1 MRSGE
6 PTSLPFGKSPE
17 RGASRSRARRKVK
30 TDVSNSSSQ
39 ALERAVVALMR
50 PLVRLVL
57 KRGMAFGQFAE
68 LVKRAYVEAAEE
80 DFAVPGR
87 KLTISRV
94 AVLTGLTRKEASR
107 LMQEEP
113 AVSESQARR
122 RVNRAARVVSAW
134 AVDPAFQDAQ
144 GAPLELPFDS
154 GGGDEPS
161 FTRLVALHGAD
172 VPPRAVLDELMRV
185 GAVAR
190 REDGRIHLVERAY
203 IPAGDEAAK
212 LDILGT
218 DAADLIAAIE
228 HNLGSDVAVPY
239 FQRKVAYDNLPAD
252 YLPVLRALLAERGQ
266 ALLETL
272 NDDMARHDRDLGAV
286 TSDAPRRRAMIGIYY
301 FEEEHDDD
309 E

>member
-1 MRSGE
+1 
-6 PTSLPFGKSPE
+6 
-17 RGASRSRARRKVK
+17 VK
-30 TDVSNSSSQ
+30 TELPKKSSD

-113 AVSESQARR
+113 PVSESQARR

-134 AVDPAFQDAQ
+134 AVEGAFHDAQ
-144 GAPLELPFDS
+144 GVPRDLPFDAS
-154 GGGDEPS
+154 DGPS
-161 FTRLVALHGAD
+161 FSKLVARHGAD
-172 VPPRAVLDELMRV
+172 VPPRAVLDELVRV
-185 GAVAR
+185 GAVVR
-190 REDGRIHLVERAY
+190 RDDGLIHLVERAY
-203 IPAGDEAAK
+203 IPASDEAEK

-218 DAADLIAAIE
+218 DVADLIASIE
-228 HNLGSDVAVPY
+228 HNLDSEAQVRF

-252 YLPVLRALLAERGQ
+252 YLPALRARAAEHGQ
-266 ALLETL
+266 SLLETL
-272 NDDMARHDRDLGAV
+272 NEDMARHDRDLSGEANE
-286 TSDAPRRRAMIGIYY
+286 SPRRRAMVGVYY
-301 FEEEHDDD
+301 FED
-309 E
+309 EFDGDA

>member
-1 MRSGE
+1 
-6 PTSLPFGKSPE
+6 
-17 RGASRSRARRKVK
+17 VK
-30 TDVSNSSSQ
+30 TDVPNSSSQ
-39 ALERAVVALMR
+39 ALERALVALMR
-50 PLVRLVL
+50 PLIRLVL
-57 KRGMAFGQFAE
+57 KRGVAFGQFAE

-144 GAPLELPFDS
+144 GDPLELPFDS
-154 GGGDEPS
+154 VGGQEPS
-161 FTRLVALHGAD
+161 FTRLVAQHGAD

-185 GAVAR
+185 GAVSR

-218 DAADLIAAIE
+218 DVADLIASIE
-228 HNLGSDVAVPY
+228 HNLETEVAVRY

-252 YLPVLRALLAERGQ
+252 YLPELRALLAERGQ
-266 ALLETL
+266 SLLEAL
-272 NDDMARHDRDLGAV
+272 NEDMARHDRDLGAV
-286 TSDAPRRRAMIGIYY
+286 TSDSPRRRAMVGIYY
-301 FEEEHDDD
+301 FEDEVDD
-309 E
+309 EA

>member
-1 MRSGE
+1 M
-6 PTSLPFGKSPE
+6 
-17 RGASRSRARRKVK
+17 K

-154 GGGDEPS
+154 GSGDEPS

-228 HNLGSDVAVPY
+228 HNLESDVAVPY

-252 YLPVLRALLAERGQ
+252 YLPALRALLAERGQ

-272 NDDMARHDRDLGAV
+272 NDDMARHDRDLGAM
-286 TSDAPRRRAMIGIYY
+286 TSDAPRRRAMVGIYY

>member
-1 MRSGE
+1 M
-6 PTSLPFGKSPE
+6 PKSS
-17 RGASRSRARRKVK
+17 AKS
-30 TDVSNSSSQ
+30 
-39 ALERAVVALMR
+39 LERAVVTLLR
-50 PLVRLVL
+50 PLIRLVL

-68 LVKRAYVEAAEE
+68 LLKRAYVEAAEE

-122 RVNRAARVVSAW
+122 SVNRAARVVSAW
-134 AVDPAFQDAQ
+134 AVDPTFQDAQ
-144 GAPLELPFDS
+144 GAPVELPFD
-154 GGGDEPS
+154 GAEGPT
-161 FTRLVALHGAD
+161 FARLVALHGAD

-185 GAVAR
+185 GAVVR
-190 REDGRIHLVERAY
+190 QEDGRIHLVERAY
-203 IPAGDEAAK
+203 IPAADEAAK

-218 DAADLIAAIE
+218 DVADLIASIE
-228 HNLGSDVAVPY
+228 HNLDADAGVRF

-252 YLPVLRALLAERGQ
+252 YLPALRELLSQRGQ

-286 TSDAPRRRAMIGIYY
+286 ASDAPRRRAMVGIYY
-301 FEEEHDDD
+301 FEDENDDD
-309 E
+309 A

>member
-1 MRSGE
+1 
-6 PTSLPFGKSPE
+6 
-17 RGASRSRARRKVK
+17 VK

-68 LVKRAYVEAAEE
+68 LVK
-80 DFAVPGR
+80 R

>member
-1 MRSGE
+1 M
-6 PTSLPFGKSPE
+6 
-17 RGASRSRARRKVK
+17 K
-30 TDVSNSSSQ
+30 TDVSNASSQ

-144 GAPLELPFDS
+144 GVPLELPFDS
-154 GGGDEPS
+154 GGSDEPS
-161 FTRLVALHGAD
+161 FSRLVAHHGAD

-185 GAVAR
+185 GAVGR
-190 REDGRIHLVERAY
+190 RDDGRIHLVERAY

-218 DAADLIAAIE
+218 DVADLIAAIE
-228 HNLGSDVAVPY
+228 HNLEPEVAVRY

-252 YLPVLRALLAERGQ
+252 YLPELRALLAERGQ

-272 NDDMARHDRDLGAV
+272 NEDMARHDRDLGAV
-286 TSDAPRRRAMIGIYY
+286 TSDAPRRRAMVGIYY
-301 FEEEHDDD
+301 FEDENDD
-309 E
+309 EA

>member
-1 MRSGE
+1 
-6 PTSLPFGKSPE
+6 
-17 RGASRSRARRKVK
+17 VK

-57 KRGMAFGQFAE
+57 KRGMAFGQ
-68 LVKRAYVEAAEE
+68 
-80 DFAVPGR
+80 FAVPGR

>member
-1 MRSGE
+1 M
-6 PTSLPFGKSPE
+6 
-17 RGASRSRARRKVK
+17 
-30 TDVSNSSSQ
+30 SNSSSQ

-80 DFAVPGR
+80 DFTVPGR

-134 AVDPAFQDAQ
+134 AVDPAFQDAH
-144 GAPLELPFDS
+144 GVPLELPFDAGS
-154 GGGDEPS
+154 SQAPS
-161 FTRLVALHGAD
+161 FSRLVALHGAD

-185 GAVAR
+185 GAVGR

-203 IPAGDEAAK
+203 IPAGDEASK

-218 DAADLIAAIE
+218 DVADLIAAIE
-228 HNLGSDVAVPY
+228 HNLEPDVAVRY

-252 YLPVLRALLAERGQ
+252 YLPALRALLAERGQ
-266 ALLETL
+266 ALLEEI
-272 NDDMARHDRDLGAV
+272 NDDMARHDRDLAGV
-286 TSDAPRRRAMIGIYY
+286 TSDAPRRRAMVGIYY
-301 FEEEHDDD
+301 FEDENDD
-309 E
+309 EA

>member
-1 MRSGE
+1 MRSG
-6 PTSLPFGKSPE
+6 
-17 RGASRSRARRKVK
+17 RKVNAE
-30 TDVSNSSSQ
+30 VPNSSTQ
-39 ALERAVVALMR
+39 ALERAVVALLR

-68 LVKRAYVEAAEE
+68 LLKRAYVEAAEE
-80 DFAVPGR
+80 DFTVPGR

-134 AVDPAFQDAQ
+134 AVDESFRDSE
-144 GAPLELPFDS
+144 GNPLELPFD
-154 GGGDEPS
+154 EPS
-161 FTRLVALHGAD
+161 GEGPSFSRLVALHGAD

-218 DAADLIAAIE
+218 DAADLIASIE
-228 HNLGSDVAVPY
+228 HNLEPDVAERY

-252 YLPVLRALLAERGQ
+252 YLPALRALLADRGQ
-266 ALLETL
+266 QLLEAL

-301 FEEEHDDD
+301 FEDEVDD
-309 E
+309 EA

>member
-1 MRSGE
+1 M
-6 PTSLPFGKSPE
+6 
-17 RGASRSRARRKVK
+17 ARV
-30 TDVSNSSSQ
+30 VSKSSSES
-39 ALERAVVALMR
+39 LERAVVALLR
-50 PLVRLVL
+50 PLIRLVL

-68 LVKRAYVEAAEE
+68 LLKRAYVEAAEE
-80 DFAVPGR
+80 DFTVPGR

-113 AVSESQARR
+113 PVSESQARR

-134 AVDPAFQDAQ
+134 AVDASFHDAS

-154 GGGDEPS
+154 GEGPS
-161 FTRLVALHGAD
+161 FARLVALHGAD
-172 VPPRAVLDELMRV
+172 VPPRAVLDELLRV

-190 REDGRIHLVERAY
+190 QEDGRIRLVERAY

-218 DAADLIAAIE
+218 DVADLIASIE
-228 HNLGSDVAVPY
+228 HNLDSDPASRY

-252 YLPVLRALLAERGQ
+252 YLPALRALLAQEGQ
-266 ALLETL
+266 GLLERL
-272 NDDMARHDRDLGAV
+272 NEDMARHDRDLTGEA
-286 TSDAPRRRAMIGIYY
+286 SDERRSRAMVGIYY
-301 FEEEHDDD
+301 FEEASND
-309 E
+309 EG

>member
-1 MRSGE
+1 M
-6 PTSLPFGKSPE
+6 
-17 RGASRSRARRKVK
+17 K
-30 TDVSNSSSQ
+30 TDVPNSSSQ
-39 ALERAVVALMR
+39 ALERALVALMR
-50 PLVRLVL
+50 PLIRLVL
-57 KRGMAFGQFAE
+57 KRGVAFGQFAE

-113 AVSESQARR
+113 TVSESQARR
-122 RVNRAARVVSAW
+122 SVNRAARVVSAW

-144 GAPLELPFDS
+144 GDPLELPFDS
-154 GGGDEPS
+154 AGGQEQS
-161 FTRLVALHGAD
+161 FTRLVAQHGAD

-185 GAVAR
+185 GAVGR

-218 DAADLIAAIE
+218 DVADLIASIE
-228 HNLGSDVAVPY
+228 HNLETGVAVRY

-252 YLPVLRALLAERGQ
+252 YLPELRALLAERGQ
-266 ALLETL
+266 SLLEAL
-272 NDDMARHDRDLGAV
+272 NEDMARHDRDLGAA
-286 TSDAPRRRAMIGIYY
+286 TSDSPRRRAMVGIYY
-301 FEEEHDDD
+301 FEDEVDD
-309 E
+309 EA

>member
-1 MRSGE
+1 M
-6 PTSLPFGKSPE
+6 TKLPKKS
-17 RGASRSRARRKVK
+17 SDS
-30 TDVSNSSSQ
+30 
-39 ALERAVVALMR
+39 LERAVVALLR

-68 LVKRAYVEAAEE
+68 LVKHAYVEAAEE
-80 DFAVPGR
+80 DFTVPGR

-134 AVDPAFQDAQ
+134 AVDPTFQD
-144 GAPLELPFDS
+144 GGGNPLDLPFDAS
-154 GGGDEPS
+154 EGPTFG
-161 FTRLVALHGAD
+161 RLVAQHGAD
-172 VPPRAVLDELMRV
+172 VPPRAVLDELIRV
-185 GAVAR
+185 GAVVR
-190 REDGRIHLVERAY
+190 RDDGLIHLVERAY

-218 DAADLIAAIE
+218 DVADLIASIE
-228 HNLGSDVAVPY
+228 HNLDVDASVRY
-239 FQRKVAYDNLPAD
+239 FQRKVAYDNLPPD
-252 YLPVLRALLAERGQ
+252 YLPALRDLLAQKGQ

-272 NDDMARHDRDLGAV
+272 NDDMARHDRDLSGVAV
-286 TSDAPRRRAMIGIYY
+286 DGPRRRAMVGIYY
-301 FEEEHDDD
+301 FEDETDDD
-309 E
+309 A

>member
-1 MRSGE
+1 M
-6 PTSLPFGKSPE
+6 TT
-17 RGASRSRARRKVK
+17 V
-30 TDVSNSSSQ
+30 VSDSSTQ
-39 ALERAVVALMR
+39 ALERAVVALLR

-57 KRGMAFGQFAE
+57 NRGMAYGQFAE
-68 LVKRAYVEAAEE
+68 LSKRAYVEAAEE
-80 DFAVPGR
+80 DFTVPGR

-113 AVSESQARR
+113 SVSESQARR

-134 AVDPAFQDAQ
+134 AVDPAFQDEA
-144 GAPLELPFDS
+144 GNPLELPFDDADGS
-154 GGGDEPS
+154 AAGRMGGQSVGDGPS
-161 FTRLVALHGAD
+161 FARLVALHGAD

-218 DAADLIAAIE
+218 DVADLIASIE
-228 HNLGSDVAVPY
+228 HNLEPEVAEPF

-252 YLPVLRALLAERGQ
+252 YLPALRALLADRGQ
-266 ALLETL
+266 QLLETL
-272 NDDMARHDRDLGAV
+272 NDDMARHDRDLGAA
-286 TSDAPRRRAMIGIYY
+286 TSDAPRRRAMVGIYY
-301 FEEEHDDD
+301 FEDEVDDD
-309 E
+309 A

>member
-1 MRSGE
+1 M
-6 PTSLPFGKSPE
+6 
-17 RGASRSRARRKVK
+17 K

>member
-1 MRSGE
+1 MFRSGHCVD
-6 PTSLPFGKSPE
+6 PTGTSPS
-17 RGASRSRARRKVK
+17 AHRKVK
-30 TDVSNSSSQ
+30 SDLPRKIAD
-39 ALERAVVALMR
+39 ALERAVVALLR

-68 LVKRAYVEAAEE
+68 LLKRAYVEAAEE

-107 LMQEEP
+107 LMQAEP
-113 AVSESQARR
+113 SVSESQARR

-134 AVDPAFQDAQ
+134 AVDAAFRDAR
-144 GAPLELPFDS
+144 GTPVELPFDAS
-154 GGGDEPS
+154 EGPS

-172 VPPRAVLDELMRV
+172 VPPRAVLDELLRV

-190 REDGRIHLVERAY
+190 LEDGRIQLVERAY

-212 LDILGT
+212 LEILGT
-218 DAADLIAAIE
+218 DVADLIASIE
-228 HNLGSDVAVPY
+228 HNLDPAATIRF

-252 YLPVLRALLAERGQ
+252 YLPALRALLAVRGQ

-272 NDDMARHDRDLGAV
+272 NDDMARNDRDVAAV
-286 TSDAPRRRAMIGIYY
+286 SSDAPRRRAMVGIYY
-301 FEEEHDDD
+301 FEDGNDDD
-309 E
+309 A